1 MADSPNARKVF
12 SNDILYNVYRMSVWL
27 NICSRTWEEGLRN
40 ATTVA
45 VPELAPNVTVDNPTD
60 ADALVAAQ
68 SSGYKKA
75 AITAQDIK
83 RELVRAT
90 GSINLM
96 HVRESG
102 GGPQIEQRLNEETA
116 QALALNLDTQIA
128 AEVATAAH
136 FTSANNN
143 RITVGTAGTGSG
155 SNWISP
161 TFPYEPGGAAASRA
175 EVLAGFADSLLN
187 ARVLLA
193 QKNVTDNVVIGS
205 GAPTSDL
212 VAVMP
217 YGLALNLVKFLRS
230 EGELIDRSS
239 IAGQA
244 AIEAGIAS
252 LQPFMGRY
260 AGIDIVASDGTGVA
274 ASASPWRA
282 YVVPSGSGAL
292 TAAAFPPEVDTQR
305 YGDGTTEGLYEMR
318 RTAIGRWAAKVL
330 RPEHIVRIEV
340 LQK

>member
-128 AEVATAAH
+128 AEVATASH
-136 FTSANNN
+136 FSNANNN
-143 RITVGTAGTGSG
+143 MIKIGVTGGSG
-155 SNWISP
+155 KFINDV
-161 TFPYEPGGAAASRA
+161 FPYNPDGANASKA
-175 EVLAGFADSLLN
+175 EILEDFADSLLN

-274 ASASPWRA
+274 TNSLSWFS

-340 LQK
+340 LSK